1 MKKLILLSLLFTS
14 CITREEIDAVVF
26 LNNFNSEKNE
36 LAELCERVPELK
48 QRGFYRRLNND
59 KLETV
64 SICNP
69 QARNYLAVHRDDF
82 NRLLDKALPKPRKKK
97 D

>member
-1 MKKLILLSLLFTS
+1 MKIFILLFLLTS
-14 CITREEIDAVVF
+14 CVTREQVEATLF
-26 LNNFNSEKNE
+26 LNNFNDKDNS

-48 QRGFYRRLNND
+48 QRGFYRRLND
-59 KLETV
+59 GKLETV

-69 QARNYLAVHRDDF
+69 IARDFLAIHKDDL
-82 NRLLDKALPKPRKKK
+82 NRLLDKALPKPRQKK